1 MRKIPKELSCTFL
14 RRKDNALKSLVTI
27 TLQIHWAN
35 LSTNLQQGLYP
46 QFMVLPGEPQHL
58 LEHVCGTA

>member
-1 MRKIPKELSCTFL
+1 MHFL
-14 RRKDNALKSLVTI
+14 HRKDNALKSLVTI

-46 QFMVLPGEPQHL
+46 QFIVLPEEPQHL